1 MLRAVVDTNV
11 WVSALLNPAGYPARV
26 LEAFRNGRFVPVLRQ
41 PLVDELIEV
50 LSRPRL
56 VRKYKLAPDD
66 VAQIVALLL
75 ERSESVATQG
85 NIQMCRDPRD
95 DIVLETALTGGAS
108 YLVSRDDDIKRDED
122 LVLSMKL
129 KGVSVLSISDFLARL
144 PEKT

>member
-26 LEAFRNGRFVPVLRQ
+26 LEAFQNGRFVPVLSQ

-66 VAQIVALLL
+66 VAQFVALPL
-75 ERSESVATQG
+75 ERSESVSTQG
-85 NIQMCRDPRD
+85 NIQRCRDPHD

-108 YLVSRDDDIKRDED
+108 FLVSRDDDIKRDEE
-122 LVLSMKL
+122 LVNSML
-129 KGVSVLSISDFLARL
+129 EGVSVLSVEDFLARP